1 MFSKRHHHPSGGR
14 SRHDIPTQNIS
25 AAKFL
30 RWGLAKSNS
39 SILCTV
45 FAFYM
50 KFVLTRV
57 QSVEKG
63 GKFYHF

>member
-1 MFSKRHHHPSGGR
+1 MFSKRHHPSGGR

-30 RWGLAKSNS
+30 QWDLAKV
-39 SILCTV
+39 IHQFCVLI

-50 KFVLTRV
+50 KFVLTGV